1 MIIKNPLITTPEN
14 DKNNSSMRRWISQ
27 SLKPYMKNIFLCLLS
42 FSLII
47 ISQNSKAQDI
57 VAAPEKIYK
66 VAIFAPIYLDSA
78 FNGEKLRSL
87 KSIPKLMLPGL
98 EFIQGAQLAFDTL
111 NLNGKKVDAYI
122 YDTKARQETVSWL
135 LKNKKLDKIDLI
147 IGSVREPEFSL
158 LAQFAVQNKV
168 PFISST
174 YPNDGG
180 IRDNP
185 YLVVVNSTLKAH
197 CEGIYSYLVQKH
209 GTDNIY
215 LFRKKNDSR
224 IDNYFKEINTIE
236 GKPLLKIKTIML
248 DSSVSSTGLGY
259 LIDTTKPSVI
269 IGASLDEIFATKLAD
284 ACYPLQKS
292 NTITLIGMPNWDGF
306 RNFYKKDSYA
316 NFSIKYSSPHYDEG
330 SNAFSDFLKNQYFKM
345 YRAEPSDMAF
355 KGFEST
361 YYFVNILLHY
371 GDQFMEHLN
380 EPSLASFHEFN
391 FRPVQRDKKS
401 TIIDYYENKR
411 LFIMQILNGE
421 SVRQW

>member
-1 MIIKNPLITTPEN
+1 
-14 DKNNSSMRRWISQ
+14 
-27 SLKPYMKNIFLCLLS
+27 LKVYR
-42 FSLII
+42 
-47 ISQNSKAQDI
+47 
-57 VAAPEKIYK
+57 

-78 FNGEKLRSL
+78 FNGEKLRSI
-87 KSIPKLMLPGL
+87 KSIPKLMLSGL
-98 EFIQGAQLAFDTL
+98 EFIQGAQIAFDTL
-111 NLNGKKVDAYI
+111 NINGKKVEAFI
-122 YDTKARQETVSWL
+122 YDTKARTETVSWL
-135 LKNKKLDKIDLI
+135 LKNKKLDNIDLI

-158 LAQFAVQNKV
+158 LSQFAVQSKV

-224 IDNYFKEINTIE
+224 IDNYFKEINTAE

-248 DSSVSSTGLGY
+248 DSSVSPTGMGY
-259 LIDTTKPSVI
+259 LIDTTKPAVI
-269 IGASLDEIFATKLAD
+269 IGASLDEEFSTKLAD
-284 ACYPLQKS
+284 ACYPLQKT
-292 NTITLIGMPNWDGF
+292 NTLTLIGMPNWDGF
-306 RNFYKKDSYA
+306 RNFYKKNAYT
-316 NFSIKYSSPHYDEG
+316 NFPIKYSSPHYDG
-330 SNAFSDFLKNQYFKM
+330 GANAFSDFLKNQYFKT
-345 YRAEPSDMAF
+345 YRTEPGDMGY
-355 KGFEST
+355 KGFESA

-371 GDQFMEHLN
+371 GDQFMDHLN

-391 FRPVQRDKKS
+391 FRPVNHNNKS
-401 TIIDYYENKR
+401 TSIDYFENKR